1 MSISLCRSTDE
12 QQRRQ
17 LIHPFHDLD
26 DREPNEEERD
36 CWWTCRN
43 ANELWSRLILLFQM
57 VGMEIEWE
65 TTNSTWRSKVLIF
78 FCLFF
83 FLNFLGSYVPTMSP
97 WCVDLYGAWALH
109 LGCHARVGYSTRL
122 GHFYMH
128 VPAVSCLKKKK
139 FVRHGNKR
147 NWIPFH
153 KTKRAFML

>member
-83 FLNFLGSYVPTMSP
+83 LKFFGQLCSNHVSMMCWPLWSMGTSFGVPCPCRIQYTP
-97 WCVDLYGAWALH
+97 GTLLH
-109 LGCHARVGYSTRL
+109 ACPSRVL
-122 GHFYMH
+122 F
-128 VPAVSCLKKKK
+128 KKKK